1 MYAKSTSGPCA
12 QALHTAAAC
21 TAAFFGLA
29 TAMPAGAQGGAADW
43 QYELTPYLWGSA
55 MKGDVR
61 TPAVPSTKVDMS
73 FSDILDIMDFGAMGA
88 FEARKGRWGLLFDG
102 MYFEV
107 SDGATVSRTGPLGNT
122 LTASANLQVEQTL
135 LAAAL
140 AYRVAE
146 GRTPLDVIG
155 GMRYSKIDVEVRAD
169 FTLLGLAATRTR
181 QGDEDWIDPYVGM
194 RIQHPLSGRW
204 TFTGYADVGGFGVGS
219 DSTWQV
225 QAGLEY
231 RMSDMLA
238 AKFGYRV
245 METDYDED
253 GFVYDMKNDGLYLG
267 LGIRF

>member
-1 MYAKSTSGPCA
+1 MYAKSTSGPRA
-12 QALHTAAAC
+12 GILRTAAAY
-21 TAAFFGLA
+21 TAAFVGLA
-29 TAMPAGAQGGAADW
+29 GAMPAGAQGGTAGW

-73 FSDILDIMDFGAMGA
+73 FSDILDILDFGAMGA
-88 FEARKGRWGLLFDG
+88 FEARTGKWGLLFDG
-102 MYFEV
+102 MYFKV
-107 SDGATVSRTGPLGNT
+107 SDGAAMSRTGPLGNT
-122 LTASANLQVEQTL
+122 LTASAHLQVRQTL

-146 GRTPLDVIG
+146 GRTPVDVVG
-155 GMRYSKIDVEVRAD
+155 GMRYSKVDVEASAD
-169 FTLLGLAATRTR
+169 FTLLGLAATRSR
-181 QGDEDWIDPYVGM
+181 QGDADWVDPYVGM
-194 RIQHPLSGRW
+194 RIRHPLSERW
-204 TFTGYADVGGFGVGS
+204 TFTGYADVGGFGVGA
-219 DSTWQV
+219 DSTWQL

-231 RMSDMLA
+231 RMSDMLS

-245 METDYDED
+245 LQADYDEG